1 MFGSTVA
8 SGSAVTNLGND
19 DLGWEKTR
27 QLDFGVDLGFF
38 NNRITFTYDYY
49 NKITSNMLYSLPVPE
64 ESGFSTLIGN
74 VGKLKFWGHEF
85 SINSHNIVGTFN
97 WSTNFNISF
106 SDNRV
111 LALSDLSN
119 QLVAYSG
126 IVSTISRVGG
136 RIGQFYGMVQDG
148 IYVNQSD
155 YDQSPKAVDSQVG
168 TIKFHDVN
176 DDKQITYGDDESGDK
191 AEIGNPLPKFTF
203 GLTNN
208 FEYKILI

>member
-1 MFGSTVA
+1 
-8 SGSAVTNLGND
+8 
-19 DLGWEKTR
+19 
-27 QLDFGVDLGFF
+27 
-38 NNRITFTYDYY
+38 
-49 NKITSNMLYSLPVPE
+49 MLYSLPVPE